1 LVGDVIA
8 PALVSR
14 ADFFAPSIAKRLAYV
29 GVLAYLVYAAATL
42 GLSIERIQQGVGH
55 GVRFLTGFFP
65 PNFTQSDILPGLL
78 ESLQIAFLSSLFGTA
93 LAIPV
98 AVLAARN
105 LMPPWVSWI
114 ARLIIIFCRSFHP
127 VIVAIIAVKAVGFG
141 ALAGI
146 IALTFA
152 SVGFVGKLLSEAIE
166 EISLKQIEAIRATGA
181 SFMNVIAF
189 GVVPQVMNRFIGFVA
204 YETDSNL
211 RNSTMVGVVG
221 AGGIGG
227 TLFSAFQ
234 RFDYDFV
241 AGIIVCIIGLVM
253 IGEVLQIYVKRVFR

>member
-1 LVGDVIA
+1 MIA
-8 PALVSR
+8 PVSR

-42 GLSIERIQQGVGH
+42 GLSFERIQQGIGH
-55 GVRFLTGFFP
+55 GVRFLAGFFP
-65 PNFTQSDILPGLL
+65 PNFTQTDILPGLL

-93 LAIPV
+93 LAIPI

-105 LMPPWVSWI
+105 LMPPWVSWA
-114 ARLIIIFCRSFHP
+114 ARLVIIFCRSFHP

-189 GVVPQVMNRFIGFVA
+189 GVVPQVFSRFIGFA
-204 YETDSNL
+204 SYELDSNL
-211 RNSTMVGVVG
+211 RNSTMVGIVG

-227 TLFSAFQ
+227 TLFAAFQ

-241 AGIIVCIIGLVM
+241 CAIILTIIGMIIV
-253 IGEVLQIYVKRVFR
+253 GELLTNGVKKVFRA